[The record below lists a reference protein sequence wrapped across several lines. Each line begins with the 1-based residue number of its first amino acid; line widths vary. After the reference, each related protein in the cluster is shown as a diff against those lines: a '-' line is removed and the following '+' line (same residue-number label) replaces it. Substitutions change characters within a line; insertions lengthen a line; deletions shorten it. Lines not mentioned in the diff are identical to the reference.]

1 MTLIKFQK
9 FKKTFRRLVFL
20 LSVIST
26 SVVSIYFYRLINSYA
41 DMDNK
46 INLPINE
53 TDFDLQEN
61 IINDFKNTNKLITLE
76 IELSQTLKI
85 DKSFG
90 NSDLFSKY
98 QYVKFFA
105 DCSYYVD
112 ISNLNKDDIIVDK
125 LNNKLTLIVP
135 KPKIYL
141 ININK
146 NKTSFSESVNGL
158 FRFGEINLS
167 LDEISTLEEN
177 VYNSFKEAI
186 SKEDIYNKAL
196 SSSDLA
202 LRNFILTI
210 TENEMEILLYFK

>member
-9 FKKTFRRLVFL
+9 FKKKFKRLFFL
-20 LSVIST
+20 ISVISI
-26 SVVSIYFYRLINSYA
+26 SIVSIYFYRLINSYA
-41 DMDNK
+41 DMNNK
-46 INLPINE
+46 INLPINQ

-177 VYNSFKEAI
+177 VHNSFKEAI

-210 TENEMEILLYFK
+210 TENDMEILLYFK

>member
-1 MTLIKFQK
+1 MTLIKFLK
-9 FKKTFRRLVFL
+9 FKKTLKRLFFL
-20 LSVIST
+20 ISVISI
-26 SVVSIYFYRLINSYA
+26 SVISIYFYRLIYSYA
-41 DMDNK
+41 DIDKK
-46 INLPINE
+46 IKFPITE
-53 TDFDLQEN
+53 TDFDLQQN
-61 IINDFKNTNKLITLE
+61 IINSLKNTNKLITLE

-85 DKSFG
+85 DKGFG

-112 ISNLNKDDIIVDK
+112 ISNLNKDDIIIDK

-196 SSSDLA
+196 SSSDLT

-210 TENEMEILLYFK
+210 TENDMEILLYFK